1 MLRRVADA
9 DANVGD
15 EEMIFLSFPLKDE
28 RGDGNDK

>member
-15 EEMIFLSFPLKDE
+15 EMIFLSFPLKDE